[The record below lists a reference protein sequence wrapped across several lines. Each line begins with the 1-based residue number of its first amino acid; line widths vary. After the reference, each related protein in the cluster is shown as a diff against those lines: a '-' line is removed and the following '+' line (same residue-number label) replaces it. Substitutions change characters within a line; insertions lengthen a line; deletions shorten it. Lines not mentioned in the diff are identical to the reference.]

1 MPSKVRTVDEI
12 KLPGKVPH
20 VLRRNFKDF
29 SSHFFMVHLL
39 NDPKKM
45 MPNLMEKVSRAPREP
60 RRTRTSSIVEVET
73 PKKSIWKPEKSIKKL
88 KKLVFRMF
96 LEGTYGVALRA
107 KELSDVKADSRAGD
121 LDDVTDLVGENVL
134 PMLKTIN
141 YTLSVTSWTRRKPQP
156 LSPWGERGDEMVVV
170 ANVYPVT
177 ERNET
182 EVVKV
187 EKQFQKCVHTRLE

>member
-1 MPSKVRTVDEI
+1 MNTPAG
-12 KLPGKVPH
+12 GKSA
-20 VLRRNFKDF
+20 NFG
-29 SSHFFMVHLL
+29 
-39 NDPKKM
+39 
-45 MPNLMEKVSRAPREP
+45 AP
-60 RRTRTSSIVEVET
+60 VAHM
-73 PKKSIWKPEKSIKKL
+73 PEKSMKL

-170 ANVYPVT
+170 ANVYPMT
-177 ERNET
+177 EGNET

-187 EKQFQKCVHTRLE
+187 ETVFPEDNFKSTNTPVSNELVVRRNEPTQRHFSEVRR